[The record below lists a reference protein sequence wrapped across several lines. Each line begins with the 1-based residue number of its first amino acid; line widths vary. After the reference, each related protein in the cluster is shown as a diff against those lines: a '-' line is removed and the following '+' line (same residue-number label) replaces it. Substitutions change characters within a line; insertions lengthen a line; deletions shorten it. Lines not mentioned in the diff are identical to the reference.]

1 MFETELLDFCNR
13 GMNIFFMF
21 KSVRRRVIWFFII
34 QMCVIVSFITICILF
49 KKNLDFMGMF
59 IVLFETELFIT
70 SLLFIRNYIRSY
82 ISKEYKIKFGSKEW
96 YTFKYLLLKK
106 FLMNKK
112 ILNKPNKYKTKNIEA
127 LDFCIERF
135 EKHLERKNK
144 RKFSTIVMSYSAI
157 LIAVFVPLWTAFNNW
172 IYQKNNFELG
182 QATAYFG
189 LAFIILILVFLFWI
203 FICHYCI
210 GDILQLREQRII
222 QLIDMLNGIRFSL
235 NNSHYLDEF
244 GNEDINKLVIKVI
257 DEYEVKKEINLLLL
271 LIK

>member
-1 MFETELLDFCNR
+1 MFEKELLDFCNR

-21 KSVRRRVIWFFII
+21 NSVKRRVIWFFII
-34 QMCVIVSFITICILF
+34 QMCVILSFITICILF
-49 KKNLDFMGMF
+49 KKTLDFMGMF

-82 ISKEYKIKFGSKEW
+82 ILKEYKIKFGSKEW

-106 FLMNKK
+106 FLINKK
-112 ILNKPNKYKTKNIEA
+112 ILHKPNKYKTKNIEA

-172 IYQKNNFELG
+172 VYQKNNFEFG

-189 LAFIILILVFLFWI
+189 LAFIILIFVFLFWI
-203 FICHYCI
+203 LICHYCI

-222 QLIDMLNGIRFSL
+222 DLIDMLNGIKFSL
-235 NNSHYLDEF
+235 NNSYYLDQF
-244 GNEDINKLVIKVI
+244 GNEDINTLVIKVI
-257 DEYEVKKEINLLLL
+257 DEYEVKKEMSFLLF